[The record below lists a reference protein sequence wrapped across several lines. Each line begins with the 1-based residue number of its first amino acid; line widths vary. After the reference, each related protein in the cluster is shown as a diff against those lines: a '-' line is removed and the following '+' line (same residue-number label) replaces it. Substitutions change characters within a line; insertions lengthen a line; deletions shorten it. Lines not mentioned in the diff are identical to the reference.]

1 MKKQK
6 TAITGMA
13 IFILVVLLIVAI
25 NYIPDDGL
33 GSISIT
39 NIIGNISSDIQD
51 TIPVSYDEDGV
62 PSWEEISYS
71 EIEYSQG
78 FDGNRTADYFIGS
91 GEFLTNLNII
101 NTSYYLATNPYD
113 FYNSTDF
120 DFNDYRLLSNHSFI
134 GGNVGIGTA
143 SPVTKLDVNG
153 SVDIHDG
160 NFYFDSDNGNNDFW
174 ITRQGGIDQALNI
187 YIDDA
192 NAFFTSVQDENSDAN
207 GGIIM
212 QLDDDG
218 TAAPLFVV
226 EKNGGIDLFVIDFD
240 GTHLDD
246 SFESYYGSSEDVSIV

>member
-1 MKKQK
+1 
-6 TAITGMA
+6 MA

-101 NTSYYLATNPYD
+101 NTSYYLATNPFS

-120 DFNDYRLLSNHSFI
+120 SISDYYLLN
-134 GGNVGIGTA
+134 
-143 SPVTKLDVNG
+143 K
-153 SVDIHDG
+153 
-160 NFYFDSDNGNNDFW
+160 
-174 ITRQGGIDQALNI
+174 
-187 YIDDA
+187 
-192 NAFFTSVQDENSDAN
+192 
-207 GGIIM
+207 
-212 QLDDDG
+212 
-218 TAAPLFVV
+218 PL
-226 EKNGGIDLFVIDFD
+226 
-240 GTHLDD
+240 
-246 SFESYYGSSEDVSIV
+246 